1 MSRNIPLIVVMEGGM
16 VQNIY
21 SPDPEVRF
29 DLVMV
34 DYDLQ
39 DGSADDL
46 AELVDAVEQA
56 DQLERRYDYAP
67 SIASSVQAIRKKQE
81 GG

>member
-29 DLVMV
+29 DLVMI

-56 DQLERRYDYAP
+56 DQLERRYSYSP